1 MEVKEVF
8 DSLFVD
14 KDWQNHMV
22 DVEEIF
28 ESRLS
33 FQEVG
38 DVLLVV
44 GKVSD

>member
-1 MEVKEVF
+1 MKEVF
-8 DSLFVD
+8 DNLFVD
-14 KDWQNHMV
+14 KEWQNHMV

-28 ESRLS
+28 ESCLS

-44 GKVSD
+44 GKIPQ

>member
-8 DSLFVD
+8 DNIFVD
-14 KDWQNHMV
+14 KEWQNLMV

-44 GKVSD
+44 GKVPD

>member
-1 MEVKEVF
+1 MKEVF
-8 DSLFVD
+8 NNLFVD
-14 KDWQNHMV
+14 TKWQDLMV
-22 DVEEIF
+22 DVKEIF

-44 GKVSD
+44 GKVPD